1 MKKIALALIA
11 SAFTFGAFAQS
22 AAPAAPQSGAKAHMV
37 KTAAKHKKSTKK
49 HTAKKHTAAKS
60 AA

>member
-22 AAPAAPQSGAKAHMV
+22 APVASEAGAKSPTMV
-37 KTAAKHKKSTKK
+37 KTAAKHKK
-49 HTAKKHTAAKS
+49 TAKKHVAKKHAAKS
-60 AA
+60 TT

>member
-22 AAPAAPQSGAKAHMV
+22 AAPVAPEAGAHMV
-37 KTAAKHKKSTKK
+37 KTAAKHKKSAKK
-49 HTAKKHTAAKS
+49 HSAKKHTVAKS
-60 AA
+60 TT